1 MEKGGVEYI
10 DLFRTQSNIQDRDFY
25 ERNKRLQAVTY
36 FPKNLH
42 PRCITGFWITRQNKK
57 WDLENSENPT
67 GGSLLVQFFISFNI
81 MVWFFVREGII
92 LYEEVRLN
100 FETSVFIS
108 SKEITFGII
117 RLLLHLLYL
126 LMCMAMAS
134 NFLGNTY
141 VHMLVCKYLIDK
153 QTQH

>member
-1 MEKGGVEYI
+1 M
-10 DLFRTQSNIQDRDFY
+10 
-25 ERNKRLQAVTY
+25 
-36 FPKNLH
+36 
-42 PRCITGFWITRQNKK
+42 
-57 WDLENSENPT
+57 
-67 GGSLLVQFFISFNI
+67 
-81 MVWFFVREGII
+81 REGII

-100 FETSVFIS
+100 FETSVFIF